1 MKNKIDLVTALLNLF
16 GAIIVL
22 YKALTE
28 QLSGELSSPGF
39 SSLFQHIRNVMTR
52 LTNVIRILAFI
63 IAVAA
68 LIVAIMK

>member
-28 QLSGELSSPGF
+28 YFLGS
-39 SSLFQHIRNVMTR
+39 
-52 LTNVIRILAFI
+52 
-63 IAVAA
+63 
-68 LIVAIMK
+68 

>member
-16 GAIIVL
+16 TAIIVL
-22 YKALTE
+22 YKALAE
-28 QLSGELSSPGF
+28 QLYRGAKLPKL
-39 SSLFQHIRNVMTR
+39 SSLFQHIRSTMTR

-68 LIVAIMK
+68 LIVAITK